1 MKKIQVHR
9 YLLSLNRI
17 NRFCQTAGRDP
28 FKGFYVA
35 QNFYSTIYFKKNVK
49 NKYGRL
55 LMGTILSVTFFARTV
70 PIKKLT
76 ANFHSV
82 HLYQANINLI
92 QKSVN

>member
-1 MKKIQVHR
+1 MDFIKLREV
-9 YLLSLNRI
+9 
-17 NRFCQTAGRDP
+17 RDP

-35 QNFYSTIYFKKNVK
+35 QSFYSTIYFKKNVK

-55 LMGTILSVTFFARTV
+55 LLGTILSVIFFARTV

-92 QKSVN
+92 QKPVNWFAGLVSI